1 MTSTTNGNGSGVASA
16 AGLVVVHVT
25 DAVNATLAGRGDAS
39 YQSPPQAREDAL
51 NLVCLLLGRDE
62 APHGSEPRWTC
73 PIAGGQRTVTLTPA
87 PNGAESA
94 AGG

>member
-1 MTSTTNGNGSGVASA
+1 MTSRTNRNGSEVAPA

-25 DAVNATLAGRGDAS
+25 DAVNPTLAGRGDAS
-39 YQSPPQAREDAL
+39 YQSPPQARDDAL
-51 NLVCLLLGRDE
+51 NLVRLLLGRDE
-62 APHGSEPRWTC
+62 APHAGEPRWTC

-87 PNGAESA
+87 PTGAEPA